1 MLGNFTSTELIGL
14 LLTELRVIA
23 LDGIKA
29 NLIVLG
35 GKARGESG
43 PFGGGQ
49 RAIGD
54 SFYGRVD
61 IDIHFC
67 RHEHDLFAAASL
79 RALL

>member
-1 MLGNFTSTELIGL
+1 MLGNFASTELIGL

-29 NLIVLG
+29 NLTVLG

-43 PFGGGQ
+43 PLGGGQ
-49 RAIGD
+49 RAMGD